1 MNDTKNKEKNSL
13 EFPSKNNH
21 LPNADKD
28 SKDLPHGKM
37 HIHSA
42 EEMRP
47 YIEDAESVKRSS
59 SDIVK
64 DERRIFGHFHNSSLP
79 ADAHNPKGISFMTN
93 EECDYCG
100 KELDQCHCDLLYK
113 RQGIPLEWIGLYG
126 MCSHYRRKNTA
137 ASLDPLCSRLF

>member
-1 MNDTKNKEKNSL
+1 MNDTENKEKNSL

-79 ADAHNPKGISFMTN
+79 ASIQS
-93 EECDYCG
+93 
-100 KELDQCHCDLLYK
+100 CH
-113 RQGIPLEWIGLYG
+113 IPVPVQWI
-126 MCSHYRRKNTA
+126 TA
-137 ASLDPLCSRLF
+137 AKSWINVIAIF

>member
-1 MNDTKNKEKNSL
+1 MNDTENKEKNSL

-47 YIEDAESVKRSS
+47 YIEEDRKSV
-59 SDIVK
+59 V
-64 DERRIFGHFHNSSLP
+64 
-79 ADAHNPKGISFMTN
+79 
-93 EECDYCG
+93 
-100 KELDQCHCDLLYK
+100 
-113 RQGIPLEWIGLYG
+113 
-126 MCSHYRRKNTA
+126 
-137 ASLDPLCSRLF
+137 

>member
-1 MNDTKNKEKNSL
+1 MNDTENKEKNSL

-79 ADAHNPKGISFMTN
+79 ADAHNPKGISSMTN

-100 KELDQCHCDLLYK
+100 KELDQCHCDLLDK
-113 RQGIPLEWIGLYG
+113 NLSKLEY
-126 MCSHYRRKNTA
+126 H
-137 ASLDPLCSRLF
+137 

>member
-1 MNDTKNKEKNSL
+1 MNDTENKEKNSL

-79 ADAHNPKGISFMTN
+79 ADAHNPKGISSMTN

-100 KELDQCHCDLLYK
+100 KELDQCHCRSF
-113 RQGIPLEWIGLYG
+113 RQESFQAGIPLEWIGC
-126 MCSHYRRKNTA
+126 MECA
-137 ASLDPLCSRLF
+137 AITKEKHGSFP